1 MAQMIDLETAFWITI
16 DVSLAFLTIYILTR
30 YIKLKRQVREA
41 KNRTISNLVD
51 FADKFQKYVLNL
63 GGREAVITIFNELI
77 VSLTMSNHINISR
90 NLTNKEVLTILSNNL
105 PKDTSRI
112 LYEMY
117 NLYELVRFGGHN
129 PSEEEIEQFYERLE
143 LLSKTVNTH
152 VGG

>member
-1 MAQMIDLETAFWITI
+1 MVQMIDLETAFWITI
-16 DVSLAFLTIYILTR
+16 DVSIAFLTIYILTR

-41 KNRTISNLVD
+41 KNRKISNLVD
-51 FADKFQKYVLNL
+51 FADKFQKYVLNI

-77 VSLTMSNHINISR
+77 VNLAMSNHINISK

-105 PKDTSRI
+105 PKDAIRI
-112 LYEMY
+112 LHEMY

-129 PSEEEIEQFYERLE
+129 PSIEEIEQFYERLE